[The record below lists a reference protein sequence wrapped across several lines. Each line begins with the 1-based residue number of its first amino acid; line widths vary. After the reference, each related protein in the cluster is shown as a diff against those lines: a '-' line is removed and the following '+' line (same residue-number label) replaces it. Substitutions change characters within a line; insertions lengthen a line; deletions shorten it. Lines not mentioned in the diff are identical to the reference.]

1 MRGAL
6 DIIRGT
12 ARIQARGPRPERM
25 LNLLS
30 REGIWFT
37 RSERCDDSA
46 VAFTVLRSDLN
57 RTLQLARQAYF
68 ETQLLRHAGLPS
80 LAHRV
85 RRRFA
90 LYLMP
95 PLCLLAVFIL
105 SMFIWEIEITGSE
118 TISDAQLLAV
128 LEENGVGIGT
138 FGLTIDRE
146 LLRDKVIAELPKI
159 SWMTVNVNGSKAEV
173 IVRERV
179 ARPQTVDLKTPTDII
194 AAKTGLICEMSVFEG
209 AKHAEKGETVM
220 QGELLIS
227 GSMPSLSG
235 KTRRVHA
242 QGTVKARTWHEFS
255 AKIPLEYIGK
265 HYTGETKTKKTLII
279 GNYRLNLY
287 FNGGISLDACD
298 KIIYKERLSLPG
310 GMALPI
316 EVVTAEYREYIPTP
330 ALMNED
336 DAELIL
342 KNGLVKKLQDETRGE
357 PLSLE
362 FLSAADGDFFVVTL
376 QAECME
382 DIALTVPQQE

>member
-12 ARIQARGPRPERM
+12 ARLQVSGHRPERM
-25 LNLLS
+25 LNILA

-37 RSERCDDSA
+37 RAERSLENA
-46 VAFTVLRSDLN
+46 IAFTVLHGDLN
-57 RTLQLARQAYF
+57 RTRQLAGQAYF
-68 ETQLLRHAGLPS
+68 DTLLLRHAGLPS

-118 TISDAQLLAV
+118 TVSDAQLLSV
-128 LEENGVGIGT
+128 LEENGIGIGT

-146 LLRDKVIAELPKI
+146 LLRDRVIAALPKI
-159 SWMTVNVNGSKAEV
+159 SWMTVNVNGCKAEV

-179 ARPQTVDLKTPTDII
+179 ERPKTIDLKAPTDII

-209 AKHAEKGETVM
+209 SKHAEKGDTVLK
-220 QGELLIS
+220 GELLIS
-227 GSMPSLSG
+227 GTMPSLSG
-235 KTRRVHA
+235 KTRRVHS
-242 QGTVKARTWHEFS
+242 QGVVKARTWYEFS
-255 AKIPLEYIGK
+255 EKIPLEYIGK
-265 HYTGETKTKKTLII
+265 RYTGETKTKKSLII

-287 FNGGISLDACD
+287 LNGGISLDACD

-310 GMALPI
+310 GMLLPI
-316 EVVTAEYREYIPTP
+316 EVVTAEYREYIPEP
-330 ALMNED
+330 VLMDED

-342 KNGLVKKLQDETRGE
+342 KDGLLKKLRDETLGE
-357 PLSLE
+357 PLFLE
-362 FLSAADGDFFVVTL
+362 FQSAADGDFLTVTL
-376 QAECME
+376 RAECME
-382 DIALTVPQQE
+382 DIALAVPQQ

>member
-1 MRGAL
+1 MRSVL
-6 DIIRGT
+6 DMIRGT
-12 ARIQARGPRPERM
+12 ARLRVSGHRPERM

-37 RSERCDDSA
+37 RAERCSEEGI
-46 VAFTVLRSDLN
+46 VFTVLQRDLK
-57 RTLQLARQAYF
+57 RTLRLAGYAYF
-68 ETQLLRHAGLPS
+68 ETELIRHAGLPS

-95 PLCLLAVFIL
+95 PLCLLAVFVL

-118 TISDAQLLAV
+118 TVSDAQLLSV

-146 LLRDKVIAELPKI
+146 LLRDKVIAALPKI
-159 SWMTVNVNGSKAEV
+159 SWMTVNVNGCKAEV

-179 ARPQTVDLKTPTDII
+179 DRPKIIDLKAPTDII

-209 AKHAEKGETVM
+209 SKQAEKGDTVLK
-220 QGELLIS
+220 GELLIT
-227 GSMPSLSG
+227 GTMPSLSG
-235 KTRRVHA
+235 KTRRVHS
-242 QGTVKARTWHEFS
+242 QGVVKARTWYEFS
-255 AKIPLEYIGK
+255 EKIPLEYISK
-265 HYTGETKTKKTLII
+265 RYTGETKEKKSLII

-310 GMALPI
+310 GTLLPI
-316 EVVTAEYREYIPTP
+316 EVVTAEYREYIAEPVR
-330 ALMNED
+330 MNED

-342 KNGLVKKLQDETRGE
+342 KNGLMKKLREETLGE
-357 PLSLE
+357 PLFLE
-362 FLSAADGDFFVVTL
+362 FQSTLDDTFLTVTL
-376 QAECME
+376 RAECME
-382 DIALTVPQQE
+382 DIALAVPQQ

>member
-1 MRGAL
+1 MRSVL
-6 DIIRGT
+6 DMIRGT
-12 ARIQARGPRPERM
+12 ARLRVSGHRPERM

-37 RSERCDDSA
+37 RAERCSEEGI
-46 VAFTVLRSDLN
+46 VFTVLHGDLK
-57 RTLQLARQAYF
+57 RTLRLAGHAYF
-68 ETQLLRHAGLPS
+68 ETELIRHAGLPS

-95 PLCLLAVFIL
+95 PLCLLAVFVL

-118 TISDAQLLAV
+118 TVSDAQLLSV

-146 LLRDKVIAELPKI
+146 LLRDKVIAALPKI
-159 SWMTVNVNGSKAEV
+159 SWMTVNVNGCKAEV

-179 ARPQTVDLKTPTDII
+179 DRPKTIDLKAPTDII

-209 AKHAEKGETVM
+209 AKQAEKGDTVLK
-220 QGELLIS
+220 GELLIT
-227 GSMPSLSG
+227 GTMPSLSG
-235 KTRRVHA
+235 KTRRVHS
-242 QGTVKARTWHEFS
+242 QGVVKARTWYEFS
-255 AKIPLEYIGK
+255 EKIPLEYISK
-265 HYTGETKTKKTLII
+265 RYTGETKEKKSLII

-310 GMALPI
+310 GTLLPI
-316 EVVTAEYREYIPTP
+316 EVVTAEYREYIAEPVR
-330 ALMNED
+330 MNED

-342 KNGLVKKLQDETRGE
+342 KDGLMKKLREETRGE
-357 PLSLE
+357 PLFLE
-362 FLSAADGDFFVVTL
+362 FQSTLDDTFLTVTL
-376 QAECME
+376 RAECME
-382 DIALTVPQQE
+382 DIALAVPQQ